1 VKRVWPLQEFVY
13 DLKGMR
19 FNQVLVRRGTP
30 TWCDSWG
37 HSGSYWG
44 VDGLTTVSM
53 GIAMGTE
60 EYCYHNGERGKYGH
74 TPRHRTPKACRS
86 DIILIWHRRV
96 DLQAT
101 SSFRRLTARATREPL
116 RLIRRAVP
124 ARKAFHTLVSTSL
137 SPSLSRVIV

>member
-1 VKRVWPLQEFVY
+1 
-13 DLKGMR
+13 MR

-60 EYCYHNGERGKYGH
+60 EYCYHNGERGMYGH
-74 TPRHRTPKACRS
+74 KHRHPPQSETCSS
-86 DIILIWHRRV
+86 DITLIWHCRV
-96 DLQAT
+96 YLQAT
-101 SSFRRLTARATREPL
+101 SSFRHLTARAMREPL
-116 RLIRRAVP
+116 RLIRPPVP
-124 ARKAFHTLVSTSL
+124 AHKAFHTLVSRSL
-137 SPSLSRVIV
+137 SPSVSIVIV